1 MASSLTSMI
10 MGNSSVDFVFTHSVD
25 GMVFELDTRQIK
37 EELDEVPINH
47 PEVIKYL
54 GSTIRDSLSDMYTQK
69 TEKHS
74 ASIDP

>member
-1 MASSLTSMI
+1 MLGGLWEFPGGKKENSESLEECI
-10 MGNSSVDFVFTHSVD
+10 AR
-25 GMVFELDTRQIK
+25 EIK

-74 ASIDP
+74 VSIDP